1 MITLSHD
8 VLQSWVMGLILPFI
22 RVLSFMTIAPLFSHN
37 SIPQPIKIATGFCL
51 TLAVMPMIINI
62 PDTDP
67 LSMQGLLIICQQI
80 IIGVA
85 IGMVMRVIFSGI
97 EMAGQVSGM
106 TMGLGF
112 ASFFDP
118 ESQGNTVAISQLYGI
133 LAMLVFLSIDGHLL
147 LITALTESFY
157 TIPIAV
163 DTLGLDGMKVAMMG
177 REIFII
183 GLQLSLPVVAAL
195 LITNIALGILTRS
208 APQLNIFGI
217 GFPITIGVGLL
228 TIVLILPDMAQPYR
242 HFIEEGI
249 SASRLTGLTFSSP
262 KK

>member
-1 MITLSHD
+1 MITISQDL
-8 VLQSWVMGLILPFI
+8 LQSWVMGLILPLTRI
-22 RVLSFMTIAPLFSHN
+22 LSFMAIAPMFSH
-37 SIPQPIKIATGFCL
+37 SGIPQPIKIAAGFCL
-51 TLAVMPMIINI
+51 ALAVMPTIANLPNI
-62 PDTDP
+62 DP
-67 LSMQGLLIICQQI
+67 LSLQGLLVIFHQI

-118 ESQGNTVAISQLYGI
+118 ESQGTIAISQLYGI

-147 LITALTESFY
+147 LITALAESFY
-157 TIPIAV
+157 TIPIAA
-163 DTLGLDGMKVAMMG
+163 DTLGLSGMKVAMLG
-177 REIFII
+177 KEVFSI
-183 GLQLSLPVVAAL
+183 GLQLSLPIVAAL

-228 TIVLILPDMAQPYR
+228 TILLILPDMAQPYR
-242 HFIEEGI
+242 HLIEEGI
-249 SASRLTGLTFSSP
+249 SASHLSEFKIQP
-262 KK
+262 